1 MTPVPSELVESWV
14 PRSDTPDAMAGRL
27 LIALLV
33 VGIGAAFAASLT
45 RGAADYRR
53 GLAGALRRAIR
64 PEPPAWIRTEWIC
77 GSCRSVNNA
86 RAPRC
91 ARCRRERTVVE
102 LSFTPA
108 PTLPDQIPAEI
119 AVPRGSRLTLEHN
132 PAAHADGLTGHW
144 RLRVNGVVV
153 GSAARRDGAL
163 ALLRSVGGADTIMF
177 DPRET
182 GFSTYRL
189 SDLVAAF
196 ERPRL
201 PVDVACPER

>member
-1 MTPVPSELVESWV
+1 MTSAPSEPVESWV
-14 PRSDTPDAMAGRL
+14 PREGTPEAAVGRL
-27 LIALLV
+27 LLALLV
-33 VGIGAAFAASLT
+33 VGLGVVFAASVT

-53 GLAGALRRAIR
+53 GLARSLRRAIR
-64 PEPPAWIRTEWIC
+64 PEPPPWVRTEWVC
-77 GSCRSVNNA
+77 GACRSVNLA
-86 RAPRC
+86 RSRLC
-91 ARCRRERTVVE
+91 ATCRRERAVVE
-102 LSFTPA
+102 LTFTPE
-108 PTLPDQIPAEI
+108 PTMPDQIPAAI
-119 AVPRGSRLTLEHN
+119 AVPPGSRVTLEHN

-163 ALLRSVGGADTIMF
+163 ALLRVVGGADTIMF

-189 SDLVAAF
+189 IDLVAAF

-201 PVDVACPER
+201 PLDVPCPER

>member
-1 MTPVPSELVESWV
+1 MTPTPSEQVESWV
-14 PRSDTPDAMAGRL
+14 PRSDAPEAAIGRL
-27 LIALLV
+27 LLALLV

-64 PEPPAWIRTEWIC
+64 PEPPPWVRTEWVC
-77 GSCRSVNNA
+77 GSCRSVNNGRA
-86 RAPRC
+86 RRC
-91 ARCRRERTVVE
+91 ASCRRERAAVE
-102 LSFTPA
+102 LTFTPS
-108 PTLPDQIPAEI
+108 PTMPDQIPAEI
-119 AVPRGSRLTLEHN
+119 AVPPGSRLTLEHN

-144 RLRVNGVVV
+144 RLRVNGAVV

-163 ALLRSVGGADTIMF
+163 ALLRAVVGADTIMF

-189 SDLVAAF
+189 AELVVAF

-201 PVDVACPER
+201 PVDVPCPEH